1 MMEPQRT
8 DVTELLHRWRGGDQD
23 ALDRLLP
30 LVYDELRKL
39 ASKYMRAERP
49 DHTLQATA
57 LVHEAYVR
65 LAGSDIDWKDRA
77 HFMALSARMMR
88 RILVDHAKA
97 GRRHKRGAGAVKVS
111 LDEVVHVGTE
121 PAPELIELDR
131 ALDKLAEV
139 DERKA
144 RAVELHF
151 FGGLTYDETAEA
163 LGVSPATVAR
173 ELRMARAWLYNQ
185 LGAET
190 AETDA

>member
-1 MMEPQRT
+1 
-8 DVTELLHRWRGGDQD
+8 
-23 ALDRLLP
+23 
-30 LVYDELRKL
+30 
-39 ASKYMRAERP
+39 RP

-65 LAGSDIDWKDRA
+65 LAGADIDWKDRA

-97 GRRHKRGAGAVKVS
+97 SRRQKRGAGAVKVS
-111 LDEVVHVGTE
+111 LDEVVSVGAE
-121 PAPELIELDR
+121 PPPELLELDR
-131 ALDKLAEV
+131 ALDKLSEI

-144 RAVELHF
+144 KAVELHF

-173 ELRMARAWLYNQ
+173 ELRMARAWLYN
-185 LGAET
+185 
-190 AETDA
+190 